1 MARHFGEDTRR
12 EMVRLV
18 SGLINVP
25 TFGPG
30 LAQQVEE
37 FIFGFELAERATG
50 SACDFVALNPP
61 SSKINSIS
69 SPGFA

>member
-37 FIFGFELAERATG
+37 FIFGFELATG

>member
-50 SACDFVALNPP
+50 SAL
-61 SSKINSIS
+61 
-69 SPGFA
+69 